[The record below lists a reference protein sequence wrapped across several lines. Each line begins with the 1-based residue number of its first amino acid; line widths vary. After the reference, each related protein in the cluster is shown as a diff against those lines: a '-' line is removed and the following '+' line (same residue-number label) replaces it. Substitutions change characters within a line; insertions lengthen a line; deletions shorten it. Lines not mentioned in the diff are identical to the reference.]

1 MKQINREKLLFVTGM
16 LEGLSY
22 TIEDV
27 GTGEA
32 LNCIIEQIDAVL
44 EAEKEGDHAC

>member
-32 LNCIIEQIDAVL
+32 LANVIEQIDAVL
-44 EAEKEGDHAC
+44 EAEKEDNHA